1 MSRIVATK
9 KLQFLTVFQTK
20 FGGGFANCSLPP
32 FDLRV
37 INFLYEKSG
46 NILSIAILFLHPSK
60 IRTSRIPI
68 RNERRNN
75 LRIAVDPF
83 RIYPFLDRF
92 RERKSFDLRP
102 LKVN

>member
-20 FGGGFANCSLPP
+20 FGGGFANCSLSH

-46 NILSIAILFLHPSK
+46 NILSIAILFLHP
-60 IRTSRIPI
+60 
-68 RNERRNN
+68 N
-75 LRIAVDPF
+75 
-83 RIYPFLDRF
+83 
-92 RERKSFDLRP
+92 RESDHRVFQLEMREEII
-102 LKVN
+102 